1 MTIYKKQGHLADNYE
16 AIETDDPFEWIAD
29 KIKTAPAIDEKAK
42 AEYIISG
49 KMQPL
54 ADGTYYRND
63 ENLLIRDLIM
73 IDYDFDNE
81 PQDNFTINHN
91 DFKAEIANKLQG
103 AKYLLYPTFR
113 ANETRV
119 RYRLVVPVSRAMDK
133 DTYKVM
139 AAELV
144 KLINIPTDKSA
155 VDTWSQPQGLP
166 IKSPN
171 NEGLSP
177 VIIKEGN
184 SLQVYPR
191 AVIDS
196 KIAEIE
202 QFVSTSPLFNKVV
215 KVDQQPSTQNRVKID
230 RELALNIMTD
240 YIAVEAE
247 RGNLSDYTNSLSVIQ
262 VLAKAVQEKAIDPDT
277 ARECVVMIAMG
288 NQKWEQENLKKL
300 DDGIK
305 KPVKTTYTFLDK
317 FVKAAGLHKKYGHLL
332 ENRANQEDMTRMRAE
347 IEATDLSRMTINN
360 VPRQWLQALTDEEIA
375 ELHKNTSPSR
385 QLDQFF
391 ADMKKASELPPVST
405 GFKELDKVLDGG
417 LYTGLYFIGAIS
429 SLGKTT
435 FLLQM
440 ADQVAKQQRDVLIFS
455 LEMSR
460 YQIMSKTLSR
470 LTYEISRAEERDYYP
485 ISDGRGYKVWNART
499 SRQITDMRRYDGYTD
514 YSGQVHKPYSDYQK
528 ELIKRAS
535 DTYRQFA
542 DHIYIHEGVGDIGV
556 DEIREAVDVHT
567 QATGHAPIVVLDYL
581 QILTPSN
588 DRASDKQ
595 NTDKAVVEL
604 KRISRDYDTP
614 VMAISSLNR
623 ENYSKGISMLAFK
636 ESGAIEYSSDVLIGL
651 QFAAQGEADRE
662 NKGKSERSAD
672 YQRVDI
678 DEEKNKEPREIEL
691 KILKQR
697 DGQAT
702 GSVHFEYHSRFN
714 HYEETVSKDNKS
726 TNRYGLNISETTLKG
741 DKGSKSSIMD
751 GLSLEKVNGGLV
763 KVTEKNPR
771 NTF

>member
-1 MTIYKKQGHLADNYE
+1 MTIYIKQGHFADNYE

-42 AEYIISG
+42 AEYMISG

-113 ANETRV
+113 ADETKV
-119 RYRLVVPVSRAMDK
+119 RYRLVVPVNRSMDK
-133 DTYKVM
+133 DTYKVITT
-139 AAELV
+139 ELV

-155 VDTWSQPQGLP
+155 VDTWSQAQGTP
-166 IKSPN
+166 VKSPK

-184 SLQVYPR
+184 PLNVYPR

-196 KIAEIE
+196 KIDEIE
-202 QFVSTSPLFNKVV
+202 QFISSSPLFNATV
-215 KVDQQPSTQNRVKID
+215 KLDKQPSTQNDIKID
-230 RELALNIMTD
+230 RDMALNIMAD
-240 YIAVEAE
+240 YIAVESK
-247 RGNLSDYTNSLSVIQ
+247 RGNLIDYTNSLSVIQ
-262 VLAKAVQEKAIDPDT
+262 TLAKAVQEKAIDIDT
-277 ARECVVMIAMG
+277 ARECVVMIATG
-288 NQKWEQENLKKL
+288 NQKWEKENLKKL

-332 ENRANQEDMTRMRAE
+332 ENEMHQENTTLIRAE
-347 IEATDLSRMTINN
+347 IEATDLSSMTINN
-360 VPRQWLQALTDEEIA
+360 VPKSWLHALTDEEIA

-385 QLDQFF
+385 QLDHFF

-417 LYTGLYFIGAIS
+417 LYAGLYFVGAIS

-440 ADQVAKQQRDVLIFS
+440 ADQIAKQQRDVLIFS

-470 LTYEISRAEERDYYP
+470 LTYEISRAEGKEYYH
-485 ISDGRGYKVWNART
+485 ITDGKGYKVWNART
-499 SRQITDMRRYDGYTD
+499 SRQITDMRRYNGYTD
-514 YSGQVHKPYSDYQK
+514 YNGEVHKPYSDYQK
-528 ELIKRAS
+528 ELIGRAS
-535 DTYRQFA
+535 NEYRQFA

-567 QATGHAPIVVLDYL
+567 KATGHAPIIILDYL
-581 QILTPSN
+581 QILTPTN

-623 ENYSKGISMLAFK
+623 ENYSKGISMTAYK

-672 YQRVDI
+672 YKRVDI

-691 KILKQR
+691 KLLKQR

-702 GSVHFEYHSRFN
+702 GNVYFEYHSRFN
-714 HYEETVSKDNKS
+714 HYEETFDNEKKS
-726 TNRYGLNISETTLKG
+726 TNRYGINISEKTLKG
-741 DKGSKSSIMD
+741 KAESIVSGLNLEEAGD
-751 GLSLEKVNGGLV
+751 GIV
-763 KVTEKNPR
+763 KVTKKQ
-771 NTF
+771 TF